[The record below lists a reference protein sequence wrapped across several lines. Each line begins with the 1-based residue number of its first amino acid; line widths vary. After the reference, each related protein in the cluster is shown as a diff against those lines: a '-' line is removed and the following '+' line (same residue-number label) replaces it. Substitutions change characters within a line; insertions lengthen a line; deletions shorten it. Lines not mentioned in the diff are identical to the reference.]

1 MRLFFALWPSAA
13 TAGALAQWTRD
24 AQRATGGK
32 PTAEDKIHLTLAFLG
47 EAEPGKAIKAARRVR
62 GDPHSLPLEEA
73 RYWRENHIVWAGP
86 RRTPPE
92 LQALFDRLSLE
103 LLREEFVLERR
114 PFAAHVTL
122 IRKARAASALPP
134 LPALE
139 WPVSEFLL
147 VRSSLSPKGS
157 FYEPLERFELPCRGE
172 KA

>member
-1 MRLFFALWPSAA
+1 VRLFFALWPSAA
-13 TAGALAQWTRD
+13 TAGALARWARE
-24 AQRATGGK
+24 AQRQTGGR
-32 PTAEDKIHLTLAFLG
+32 TTEEGKIHLTLAFLG
-47 EAEPGKAIKAARRVR
+47 EAEPDKAIRAARKVR
-62 GDPHSLPLEEA
+62 SAAHSLPMEDA

-103 LLREEFVLERR
+103 LFREEFVLERR

-122 IRKARAASALPP
+122 IRKARAAQALPP

-157 FYEPLERFELPCRGE
+157 FYEPLERFPLR
-172 KA
+172 

>member
-1 MRLFFALWPSAA
+1 MRLFFALWPPAA

-32 PTAEDKIHLTLAFLG
+32 PTTEEKIHLTLAFLG
-47 EAEPGKAIKAARRVR
+47 EAEPGKAIQAARKVR

-86 RRTPPE
+86 RRIPPA

-103 LLREEFVLERR
+103 LFREEFVLERR

-122 IRKARAASALPP
+122 IRKARAAQALPP
-134 LPALE
+134 LPALD
-139 WPVSEFLL
+139 WPVNEFLL
-147 VRSSLSPKGS
+147 VGSSLSARGPS
-157 FYEPLERFELPCRGE
+157 YEPLERFPLRP
-172 KA
+172 